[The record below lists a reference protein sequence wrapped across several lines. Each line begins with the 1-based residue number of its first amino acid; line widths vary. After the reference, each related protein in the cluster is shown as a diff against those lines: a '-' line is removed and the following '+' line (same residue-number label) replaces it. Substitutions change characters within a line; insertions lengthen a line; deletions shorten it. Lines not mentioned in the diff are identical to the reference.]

1 MNWLVLIAYGVLLWA
16 LSPRAL
22 DRKTFF
28 EGRDRG
34 GSPVGFW
41 LLTGSVLVSWVFAK
55 SITNAANLGASFG
68 LTGGLA
74 YAGWYLSIPVAGVV
88 ICGMRRRLGVDSLVE
103 FLIGRY
109 GRLAALTF
117 MLAIFVR
124 LFNEIWSN
132 TMVVGTYFGPKGSTP
147 YYVACAG
154 FTGITLLYSLRGGLR
169 SSIVTDGI
177 QVVLMVFFIALV
189 LGYVVPGRSGE
200 LMSAGEMS
208 MAGGL
213 DLLLVALLQSL
224 SYPFHDPVL
233 TDRAFITDTETT
245 LSGYLTAGGLG
256 VLCIV
261 VFSLVGVYAFVG
273 GMGIQDDA
281 PPRVA
286 RSLGVTVLVLMN
298 VVMLTSAGSTIDS
311 TFASLAR
318 EFAVDVPDLGG
329 WFEPGD
335 LRVGRTVM
343 VVMAVLGNLP
353 LLTEATILRATT
365 LSGTMVMGLAPV
377 FLCYAWSRPGPPAF
391 HLAFWFGFGVGL
403 YDLLGDIP
411 AALSLGS
418 GSYAGLLGA
427 NLYGFIGCWVL
438 FVLGAMLGEKET
450 VP

>member
-1 MNWLVLIAYGVLLWA
+1 MHWIVLIAYGVLLWA

-22 DRKTFF
+22 DRRTFF

-34 GSPVGFW
+34 GDPVGFW
-41 LLTGSVLVSWVFAK
+41 LLTGSVLVSWLFAK

-103 FLIGRY
+103 FLILRY
-109 GRLAALTF
+109 GRTASLAF

-132 TMVVGTYFGPKGSTP
+132 TIVVGTYFGPKGSFS
-147 YYVACAG
+147 YYAACVA
-154 FTGITLLYSLRGGLR
+154 FTVITLLYSLRGGLR
-169 SSIVTDGI
+169 SSIVTDAV
-177 QVVLMVFFIALV
+177 QVLLLVFFVALV
-189 LGYVVPGRSGE
+189 LGYVVPGRTAE
-200 LMSAGEMS
+200 LMSAGELS

-245 LSGYLTAGGLG
+245 LTGYLTAGGLG
-256 VLCIV
+256 VACIV
-261 VFSLVGVYAFVG
+261 LFSLVGVYAFVG
-273 GMGIQDDA
+273 GIGIQDDA
-281 PPRVA
+281 PPAVA
-286 RSLGVTVLVLMN
+286 RSLGVTVMVMMN

-318 EFAVDVPDLGG
+318 EVAVDVPALGE
-329 WFEPGD
+329 WFEPGN
-335 LRVGRTVM
+335 LRVGRGVM
-343 VVMAVLGNLP
+343 VVMAFVGNLP
-353 LLTEATILRATT
+353 LLTDATILRATT

-377 FLCYAWSRPGPPAF
+377 FLCYAWSRPGPLAF

-403 YDLLGDIP
+403 YDVLGDVP
-411 AALSLGS
+411 AVLRVGS
-418 GSYAGLLGA
+418 GSYAGLLGL
-427 NLYGFIGCWVL
+427 NLYGLLGCWGL
-438 FVLGAMLGEKET
+438 FVAGGLLGEKEA
-450 VP
+450 VS